1 MTQHTAATDYQK
13 IPRVW
18 LFAPLALLMALLA
31 TETTGIDHTIS
42 GWVYDAGT
50 QTFPLRQNF
59 LFDTVLHHWTKYV
72 VILTTLAMVATF
84 ALTWVLPALRRWRR
98 RLLFLAL
105 AMSLAP
111 LTVTALK
118 HLTDRPCPWDIV
130 EFGGN
135 VPYTHLFETR
145 EQPHARGL
153 CFPAGHAS
161 TGFAL
166 MAFFFVARR
175 SRRDWQARG
184 WLAIGITAGLVLG
197 FGRIAQGAHFLSH
210 VLWSGLVCWLVMLA
224 LYALLL
230 AQAHA
235 GPAENNISH

>member
-1 MTQHTAATDYQK
+1 MKQDTAATDHHRV
-13 IPRVW
+13 PRAW
-18 LFAPLALLMALLA
+18 LLAPLALLVALLA
-31 TETTGIDHTIS
+31 AEMTGIDHAVS
-42 GWVYDAGT
+42 RWFYDTGT

-59 LFDTVLHHWTKYV
+59 LFDTILHHWTKYA
-72 VILTTLAMVATF
+72 VILTTSVIVAAF
-84 ALTWVLPALRRWRR
+84 ALTWLLPALRHWRQ

-111 LTVTALK
+111 LSVTALK
-118 HLTDRPCPWDIV
+118 QLTDRPCPWDLV
-130 EFGGN
+130 DFGGSA
-135 VPYTHLFETR
+135 PYTHLFETR

-166 MAFFFVARR
+166 MAFFFAAYR
-175 SRRDWQARG
+175 SRRNR
-184 WLAIGITAGLVLG
+184 LAHGLLIAGLSAGLILG

-210 VLWSGLVCWLVMLA
+210 VLWSGLVCWLVMVG

-230 AQAHA
+230 AKPCTNSAVKT
-235 GPAENNISH
+235 I